1 MTFTAL
7 ILAGSRPGED
17 PAAICAGVPHKAL
30 IELGGETLLDK
41 VVRAVRGAGADR
53 VLVSCSLPV
62 VADHARALGCEV
74 LQAQEGPSASVAAA
88 FDLAGPALLVT
99 TADHAFLRAEWVS
112 ELVDGCGPDA
122 DLALMLAE
130 RSKVEEAMPGSRR
143 TYLRFSDGQWSGC
156 NLFYLHSENARRAI
170 ELWQTI
176 ERDRKKPWKIALRL
190 GIGTLLTYVRGKL
203 PIQAALGRLGS
214 MIGINVTLVPASD
227 GLAAVDIDKPQDL
240 DDVRRMVG

>member
-17 PAAICAGVPHKAL
+17 PTAVCAGVAHKAL

-41 VVRAVRGAGADR
+41 VVHAVRGAGADR
-53 VLVSCSLPV
+53 VLVSCSLAV
-62 VADHARALGCEV
+62 VAEHARALGCEV

-99 TADHAFLRAEWVS
+99 TADHAFLRAQWVS
-112 ELVDGCGPDA
+112 ELVTGCAPDA

-143 TYLRFSDGQWSGC
+143 TYLRFADGQWSGC
-156 NLFYLHSENARRAI
+156 NLFYLRTADARRAV
-170 ELWQTI
+170 ELWQSI
-176 ERDRKKPWKIALRL
+176 ERDRKKPWKIALRV
-190 GIGTLLTYVRGKL
+190 GIGTLLTYLRGKL
-203 PIQAALGRLGS
+203 PIQSALDRLGA
-214 MIGINVTLVPASD
+214 MIGISVTLVPASD

-240 DDVRRMVG
+240 EDARRLVG